1 MKHLLAA
8 VVISILGLPAT
19 CVAPALAEASPSGQV
34 EVPPNDKIAI
44 AYVPPTKTELV
55 PLYERLK
62 ARKVLESVQQF
73 LAPLILPRDIE
84 VRFDQ
89 CDSASLL
96 YKPGEPATICYEYV
110 EQIERMA
117 PKSETVELAQGP
129 VTREQAI
136 VGPVVQA
143 VLHQAALATFDA
155 LNIPVWGRPEDAAD
169 RVAAYV
175 MLQFGENVAWS
186 TIVGTAWFLAGS
198 ATAPPDFADVRG
210 MVAQRYYTMLCIAV
224 GSKLLTYY
232 QDQPYELF
240 APFYYAQAAGS
251 SPAARVANCRNEYQT
266 LKLGFDETIAPH
278 IDPRL
283 LEMVRSKS
291 VKWIGFQSGE

>member
-19 CVAPALAEASPSGQV
+19 CVAPALAETSPSGQV

-44 AYVPPTKTELV
+44 AYVPPTKAELV

-62 ARKVLESVQQF
+62 ARKVLESVQRF

-175 MLQFGENVAWS
+175 MLAVRRERSLEHDRRHRLVSRRQRHRTSRFRGRAGNGGPALLHDALHRGRQQVAH
-186 TIVGTAWFLAGS
+186 LLPGS
-198 ATAPPDFADVRG
+198 ALRAICSLLLRPSRREVFPPHVSRT
-210 MVAQRYYTMLCIAV
+210 VATSTR
-224 GSKLLTYY
+224 
-232 QDQPYELF
+232 
-240 APFYYAQAAGS
+240 
-251 SPAARVANCRNEYQT
+251 R
-266 LKLGFDETIAPH
+266 
-278 IDPRL
+278 
-283 LEMVRSKS
+283 
-291 VKWIGFQSGE
+291 